1 LRITAVAYAGL
12 KAGNHCT
19 RPDVPPHSVAQVRKP
34 IMDNPSTQSGKARR
48 RINCD
53 ADSWVKDAP
62 ILFIPGFDAVNF
74 NIAQFAAL

>member
-1 LRITAVAYAGL
+1 
-12 KAGNHCT
+12 
-19 RPDVPPHSVAQVRKP
+19 
-34 IMDNPSTQSGKARR
+34 MDNPSTQSGKARR

-74 NIAQFAAL
+74 NISQFAAL